1 MSALPTS
8 SAVPRGA
15 GAIHRGAENTRD
27 LELSC
32 DVVVVGS
39 GAGGAVV
46 ATELALAGQHVIVLE
61 EGPHVTAA
69 EHGAMRP
76 SESIRHVWRDA
87 AMTIAWPRGD
97 TPAINVT
104 AGRVVG
110 GSSTLTGGVC
120 FRVPEHVHDVWLR
133 ERGLPADLGR
143 AAMEP
148 CYDAVEQ
155 AMHVEEVPAAA
166 RSRGAVRFEEGMAR
180 GGHAMFP
187 MRRNTHGCE
196 GEGRCNFGCPHRA
209 KQSVDQSYLPRAL
222 AAGAEVYAD
231 CLVERILFDGDR
243 AVGVEGFVLDNPR
256 AKRRFRLRVRAR
268 RVVVACGGM
277 HSPVLLARSGVGKRS
292 GHLGRHLTLHPAFR
306 MIARFDEPVH
316 GWKGAMQASFSDAFH
331 AERITLTGLFIP
343 QGVMAATMP
352 GAAKRHVE
360 RARNL
365 PHLAMFGGLIHDEGG
380 GQIRPGFGR
389 EPILTYRMAREDRA
403 VIPVLMR
410 RMAEAFFEAGAR
422 ECYLPVL
429 GMEPVDADAL
439 RRLDLTKIPAKK
451 IECSSQHPLGSCRM
465 SATPESGVVDP
476 EGRVWG
482 TRELYVAD
490 GSVVP
495 TSLGVNPQ
503 IGIMAMA
510 TRLVWRM
517 RERPL
522 V

>member
-1 MSALPTS
+1 
-8 SAVPRGA
+8 
-15 GAIHRGAENTRD
+15 
-27 LELSC
+27 
-32 DVVVVGS
+32 
-39 GAGGAVV
+39 
-46 ATELALAGQHVIVLE
+46 
-61 EGPHVTAA
+61 
-69 EHGAMRP
+69 
-76 SESIRHVWRDA
+76 
-87 AMTIAWPRGD
+87 
-97 TPAINVT
+97 
-104 AGRVVG
+104 
-110 GSSTLTGGVC
+110 
-120 FRVPEHVHDVWLR
+120 
-133 ERGLPADLGR
+133 
-143 AAMEP
+143 
-148 CYDAVEQ
+148 
-155 AMHVEEVPAAA
+155 
-166 RSRGAVRFEEGMAR
+166 
-180 GGHAMFP
+180 
-187 MRRNTHGCE
+187 
-196 GEGRCNFGCPHRA
+196 
-209 KQSVDQSYLPRAL
+209 
-222 AAGAEVYAD
+222 
-231 CLVERILFDGDR
+231 
-243 AVGVEGFVLDNPR
+243 
-256 AKRRFRLRVRAR
+256 
-268 RVVVACGGM
+268 M
-277 HSPVLLARSGVGKRS
+277 HSPVLLARSGVGRRS

-306 MIARFDEPVH
+306 MIARFDEPVR

-331 AERITLTGLFIP
+331 DERITLTGLFIP

-352 GAAKRHVE
+352 GAGRHHVE

-439 RRLDLTKIPAKK
+439 RRLDLTKVPAKK

-510 TRLVWRM
+510 TRIVWRM

>member
-1 MSALPTS
+1 MSGAG
-8 SAVPRGA
+8 SARAA
-15 GAIHRGAENTRD
+15 GAIHRGASHTRD
-27 LELSC
+27 LDLQC

-87 AMTIAWPRGD
+87 AMTIAWPLGD

-120 FRVPEHVHDVWLR
+120 FRVPESVHDVWLR
-133 ERGLPADLGR
+133 ERGLPSDLGR

-148 CYDAVEQ
+148 CYDAVER
-155 AMHVEEVPAAA
+155 AMQVESVPPEA
-166 RSRGAVRFEEGMAR
+166 RSRGAVLFAEGMAR
-180 GGHAMFP
+180 GGHATHP

-196 GEGRCNFGCPHRA
+196 GEGRCNFGCPHGA
-209 KQSVDQSYLPRAL
+209 KKSVDQSHLPRAL
-222 AAGAEVYAD
+222 AAGAELYAD
-231 CLVERILFDGDR
+231 ALVERIRFEGDR
-243 AVGVEGFVLDNPR
+243 AVGVEGFILDNPR
-256 AKRRFRLRVRAR
+256 AKRRLRLRVRAR

-277 HSPVLLARSGVGKRS
+277 HSPVLLARSGVGRRS

-306 MIARFDEPVH
+306 MIARFDEPVR

-331 AERITLTGLFIP
+331 AERVTLTGLFIP

-380 GQIRPGFGR
+380 GRLWRGPGR

-403 VIPVLMR
+403 AIPVLMR

-429 GMEPVDADAL
+429 GLEPVDADGL
-439 RRLDLTKIPAKK
+439 KRLDLGRIRASQ

-465 SATPESGVVDP
+465 SATPESGAVDP

-510 TRLVWRM
+510 TRLAWRM
-517 RERPL
+517 RERAL
-522 V
+522 S